1 MGERSEEGNGGFQ
14 VARIGHALN
23 GLSLSDMKHILKY
36 MAWRRAREGWRE
48 EARARPNLKI
58 MWRLMECRCKA
69 RCVDIDCKRQ
79 RRML

>member
-36 MAWRRAREGWRE
+36 MAWRRAR
-48 EARARPNLKI
+48 
-58 MWRLMECRCKA
+58 
-69 RCVDIDCKRQ
+69 
-79 RRML
+79 